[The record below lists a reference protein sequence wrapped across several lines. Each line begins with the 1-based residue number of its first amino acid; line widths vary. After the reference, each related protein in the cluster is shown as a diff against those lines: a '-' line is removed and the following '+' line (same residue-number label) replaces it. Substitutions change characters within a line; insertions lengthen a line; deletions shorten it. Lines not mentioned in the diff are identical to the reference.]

1 MFAFPGGANYAV
13 SGAGLDEAASRAE
26 QDVPGSDGLQ
36 RRKPERYGAVL
47 RVCDG
52 KVGFWMPRPKVLE
65 QRRLVCFSGDR
76 IERGSLEQS
85 LGAAQGQQVAE
96 GPLSEG

>member
-1 MFAFPGGANYAV
+1 MFAFPGDAHYAV
-13 SGAGLDEAASRAE
+13 SSAGLDEAALNAK
-26 QDVPGSDGLQ
+26 QDVPGAGGLQ
-36 RRKPERYGAVL
+36 RRKPERYGTMF

-76 IERGSLEQS
+76 IE
-85 LGAAQGQQVAE
+85 
-96 GPLSEG
+96 